1 MIALT
6 SLHGF
11 IRFELVFY
19 HVLSKKKVAE
29 MMRKDPPDKIDSN
42 LTVTAAAIIM
52 RQTSRS
58 ILIVVEDGKPIGIV
72 TETDLVRRVIG
83 ENLVPT
89 EIKVR
94 EIMSTPLITIDS
106 KSTVLDA
113 AKKIQKY
120 GIRGLPVMDND
131 KIAGMFTVTDIALA
145 VASESERDESLVKAV
160 MRSSYANY

>member
-6 SLHGF
+6 SLHVF

-58 ILIVVEDGKPIGIV
+58 ILVVVEDGKPIGIV

>member
-6 SLHGF
+6 SLHVF

>member
-6 SLHGF
+6 SLHVF

-19 HVLSKKKVAE
+19 HVLSKKKVAD

-42 LTVTAAAIIM
+42 LTVSAAAIIM
-52 RQTSRS
+52 RQMSRS
-58 ILIVVEDGKPIGIV
+58 ILIVVEEGKPIGMV

-106 KSTVLDA
+106 KNTVLDA

>member
-1 MIALT
+1 MIAPT
-6 SLHGF
+6 SLHVF

-19 HVLSKKKVAE
+19 HVLSKKKVAD

-52 RQTSRS
+52 RQMSRS
-58 ILIVVEDGKPIGIV
+58 ILIVVEEGKPIGIV

>member
-6 SLHGF
+6 SLHVF

-19 HVLSKKKVAE
+19 HVLSKKKVAD

-42 LTVTAAAIIM
+42 LTVSAAAIIM
-52 RQTSRS
+52 RQMSRS
-58 ILIVVEDGKPIGIV
+58 ILIVVEEGKPIGMV